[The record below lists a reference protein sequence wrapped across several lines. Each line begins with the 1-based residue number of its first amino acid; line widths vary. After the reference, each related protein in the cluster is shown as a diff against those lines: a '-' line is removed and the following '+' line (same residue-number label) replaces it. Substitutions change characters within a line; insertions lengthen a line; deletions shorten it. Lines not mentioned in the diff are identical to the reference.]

1 MRSYRAIVQKELHAL
16 FVSPI
21 AYVVLAVFFL
31 VTGFYFFFYL
41 TGVLDYLMQQGLQ
54 AQQFGGNPP
63 PFDAPGIVMQGF
75 FGIVSF
81 VLLLLLPMVTMGSF
95 SEEKKSGTIELLLT
109 SPVTH
114 LQVILGKFT
123 AFMLFLFVMLTPT
136 ILNTVLLYVFSD
148 PLPPLAPMLLGYL
161 GAFLLGG
168 SLLAFGL
175 FFSSLTENQIV
186 AVVVT
191 FCVFMIL
198 WVIDFAA
205 GTASTLTNETLR
217 YLSVLKHYEDFTRG
231 ILDTQHLVFYFSLIF
246 LGLFLTSVSLDSLR
260 WRQ

>member
-1 MRSYRAIVQKELHAL
+1 MRNYLAIVHKELHTL

-41 TGVLDYLMQQGLQ
+41 SGVLDYLMQQALQ
-54 AQQFGGNPP
+54 AQQFGGTPP

-75 FGIVSF
+75 FGILSF

-95 SEEKKSGTIELLLT
+95 AEEKKRGTIELLLT
-109 SPVTH
+109 SPLTH
-114 LQVILGKFT
+114 LQLVLGKFT
-123 AFMLFLFVMLTPT
+123 AFLLFLLVMLAST
-136 ILNTVLLYVFSD
+136 ILNTVILYIFSE
-148 PLPPLAPMLLGYL
+148 PAPPLAPMLLGYL

-186 AVVVT
+186 SVVVT

-205 GTASTLTNETLR
+205 GTSTTITNETLR

-231 ILDTQHLVFYFSLIF
+231 ILDSQHLVFYFSLLF
-246 LGLFLTSVSLDSLR
+246 LGLFLTSVSLDSVR